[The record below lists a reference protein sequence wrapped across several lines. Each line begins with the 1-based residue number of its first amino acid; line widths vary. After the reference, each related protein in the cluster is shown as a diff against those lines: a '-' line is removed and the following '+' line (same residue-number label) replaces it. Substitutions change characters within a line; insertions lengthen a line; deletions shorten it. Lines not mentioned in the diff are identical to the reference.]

1 MFEKSAFLPLV
12 GTWISFPGFGLTR
25 EKKRNI
31 MDMLDPGIGI
41 WGKFGRGEI
50 KTRAAAVFLFS
61 DAGSPADNS
70 AHKDEKNG
78 NQNNGI
84 RGERRAADG

>member
-1 MFEKSAFLPLV
+1 MGE
-12 GTWISFPGFGLTR
+12 
-25 EKKRNI
+25 
-31 MDMLDPGIGI
+31 
-41 WGKFGRGEI
+41 FGRGEI

-84 RGERRAADG
+84 RGERCAADG

>member
-1 MFEKSAFLPLV
+1 MDIFSGLWVDKRKKAKHNGYV
-12 GTWISFPGFGLTR
+12 GS
-25 EKKRNI
+25 RNRN
-31 MDMLDPGIGI
+31 MGE
-41 WGKFGRGEI
+41 FGRGEI

-84 RGERRAADG
+84 RGERCAADG

>member
-1 MFEKSAFLPLV
+1 M
-12 GTWISFPGFGLTR
+12 
-25 EKKRNI
+25 
-31 MDMLDPGIGI
+31 
-41 WGKFGRGEI
+41 GEI
-50 KTRAAAVFLFS
+50 RPTRDKDPRGCCFPFS

-84 RGERRAADG
+84 RGECRTTVG